1 MAEHFM
7 TGITKEG
14 SVILITLND
23 RPNPIKYNCNTGELT
38 SFTGRAVK
46 HFPQSC
52 VVGDVNNVERWAI
65 NTVREHIKYNVIYA
79 FGKLEMFIAALDLIQ
94 NPYRIP
100 DECPRGY
107 VKWVRNNDKD
117 ISYDTLEEFYD
128 EQNLNKLSKEDK
140 EVYERL
146 RTAFS
151 SNDRLIKWWVKEEN
165 TVLRQKFRQMFKTTI
180 KCHAWNLYD
189 DLRSWYSYFIG
200 TNSGWHVW
208 GDNWVENLDGNRDFR
223 YNVNTCQQQGDK
235 KRNDKILANE
245 EKIRSITEIESNNF
259 VIIVPSEMDD
269 FTKEGQMQHNCVGS
283 YYHEAIA
290 LGDSLIY
297 FIRKKSN
304 PNHSY
309 ITNRYSI
316 PCGKTVETRMINN
329 RINNDTKAL
338 ALIEIIDKKITELLK
353 AKE

>member
-23 RPNPIKYNCNTGELT
+23 RPNPIKYNCNTRELT

-52 VVGDVNNVERWAI
+52 VVGDVNNGERWAI
-65 NTVREHIKYNVIYA
+65 NTVRERIECGMTCE
-79 FGKLEMFIAALDLIQ
+79 FRKLELFIAVLDLIQ
-94 NPYRIP
+94 NPYRVP
-100 DECPRGY
+100 DECPQGY
-107 VKWVRNNDKD
+107 IKWARDNGKD
-117 ISYDTLEEFYD
+117 ISYDTLGEFRN
-128 EQNLNKLSKEDK
+128 EQNLNKLSKEDR
-140 EVYERL
+140 EVYDKL

-151 SNDRLIKWWVKEEN
+151 STDRLMEWWVKEEN
-165 TVLRQKFRQMFKTTI
+165 TVLRQKFRQMFKATI
-180 KCHAWNLYD
+180 KCFTWNMYD
-189 DLRSWYSYFIG
+189 DLYTWYRFFIG
-200 TNSGWHVW
+200 TNNGRRVW

-223 YNVNTCQQQGDK
+223 YNVNTCEQQRDK
-235 KRNDKILANE
+235 ERNDKILANE
-245 EKIRSITEIESNNF
+245 EKIRSITEIQDNNF

-269 FTKEGQMQHNCVGS
+269 FTKEGQMQNNCVGS
-283 YYHEAIA
+283 YYHDSIA
-290 LGDSLIY
+290 AGDNLIY
-297 FIRKKSN
+297 FIRKKAS

-309 ITNRYSI
+309 ITNRYSTC
-316 PCGKTVETRMINN
+316 CGRTVETRMINN
-329 RINNDTKAL
+329 RDNTNNKAL